1 MSICYGLTGGIGSGK
16 STVAKLFEALGAR
29 IVDTDEISRRLTA
42 ANGLAIP
49 AIQQKFGDTY
59 IDKDGALNRARMRAL
74 VFSDTDARQR
84 LQAILHPMILEQA
97 KSDALSPTGAPY
109 TLLVVPLLFESGRY
123 RDWLSGV
130 IVVDCPEEQQIV
142 RTLQRSALDETMV
155 RSIMAQQMDRAA
167 RLQLAD
173 ETILNNSSLA
183 QLKSQVS
190 ALHQRLS
197 GAEKPKSI

>member
-1 MSICYGLTGGIGSGK
+1 MSTCYGLTGGIGSGK

-42 ANGLAIP
+42 ANGLALP
-49 AIQQKFGDTY
+49 AIQQTFGDSY
-59 IDKDGALNRARMRAL
+59 IDKDGALDRARMRAL

-97 KSDALSPTGAPY
+97 KSDALSPTSAPY
-109 TLLVVPLLFESGRY
+109 TLVVVPLLFESGRY
-123 RDWLSGV
+123 RDWLGGV

-142 RTLQRSALDETMV
+142 RTLQRSTLDETMV

-183 QLKSQVS
+183 QLQSQVS

-197 GAEKPKSI
+197 GR